1 MAKARIRNLNRISE
15 DHVLV
20 GVRFRVIPS
29 GDQEVTSLSVG
40 QNVSQAKFREPRLS
54 IQNK

>member
-1 MAKARIRNLNRISE
+1 MAKARIRNLDSE

-29 GDQEVTSLSVG
+29 GDQGGSNKSQCRAKCVPS
-40 QNVSQAKFREPRLS
+40 QVSRAPALNTE
-54 IQNK
+54 